1 MSTLMSNYARLPIT
15 FAKGE
20 GAYLWDT
27 DGARYTDALSGIAV
41 CGLGHAHPAITQAIS
56 EQAATLMHTSN
67 IYGIAQQQQLADRL
81 SEITGMQRSF
91 FCNSGAEAN
100 EAAIK
105 LARLYG
111 HRRGI
116 DSPTVI
122 VAEGAFHGRTLATLT
137 ATGNPKVH
145 EGFSPLVE
153 GFVRVPYDDIAA
165 IEAVAKEHKN
175 IVAILVEPAQGEGG
189 IHIPQADYLARL
201 RTLCDQNEWL
211 LMLDEIQTGMG
222 RTGKWM
228 AYQHSDILP
237 DVLTLA
243 KGLGNGFPIGA
254 CLAQGEA
261 ADLFTAGTHGST
273 FGGNALACRVALTVI
288 DTIKQ
293 DDLLTRVNSLSAH
306 FAQGFKAKLGQHTG
320 VSEIRVNGLLIG
332 IQLNKPCAEL
342 VKIALDNHL
351 LINVTAGNV
360 IRLLPPF
367 ILTDEQADDIIN
379 TLSSLITDFLAQH

>member
-332 IQLNKPCAEL
+332 IQLSKPCAEL